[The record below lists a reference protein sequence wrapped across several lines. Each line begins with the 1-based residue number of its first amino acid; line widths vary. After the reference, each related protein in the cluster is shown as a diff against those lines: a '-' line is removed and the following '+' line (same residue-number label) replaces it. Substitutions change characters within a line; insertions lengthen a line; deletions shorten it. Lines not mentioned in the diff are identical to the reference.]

1 MITFCERTE
10 ENGVDAWKRRRTA
23 GRCQMASTRNRIS
36 GFGFKLWNWKS
47 ERRFVGARIIQTQ
60 NRHSV
65 ARQTTSEIQ
74 GFICTVLQQPPQFQT
89 LLAQGNCGRSGVINL
104 RVVQIE
110 LGLSQVRSGSGQLSL
125 GRGEGI
131 LPPRPIWI
139 EPAREEGRSIERTWY
154 REDASISNC
163 TRSAA

>member
-10 ENGVDAWKRRRTA
+10 ENGVGAWKKLRRRTA
-23 GRCQMASTRNRIS
+23 GRCQMASARNRIS

-74 GFICTVLQQPPQFQT
+74 AFICTVLQQPPQFQT

-104 RVVQIE
+104 RVVQ
-110 LGLSQVRSGSGQLSL
+110 LVASSPGQ
-125 GRGEGI
+125 
-131 LPPRPIWI
+131 RPI
-139 EPAREEGRSIERTWY
+139 EPGSRRRHFAATTNMHRTRPRGGGRSIERTWY